1 MTDFIVECLTDEP
14 FALDDLQSC
23 SAKQTQVNQTPHML
37 FLGPQNPLMSE
48 LNNRFDHIYLSIVN
62 IFIKCFTLFFS
73 KPFYGPPALSCVP
86 LENPCMQSSNLCV
99 CVGSKICDNF
109 DTVWPFFGHNEENRF

>member
-48 LNNRFDHIYLSIVN
+48 LNNRFDHI
-62 IFIKCFTLFFS
+62 
-73 KPFYGPPALSCVP
+73 
-86 LENPCMQSSNLCV
+86 
-99 CVGSKICDNF
+99 
-109 DTVWPFFGHNEENRF
+109 

>member
-1 MTDFIVECLTDEP
+1 MHYLFTQIKCTFI
-14 FALDDLQSC
+14 F
-23 SAKQTQVNQTPHML
+23 NHL
-37 FLGPQNPLMSE
+37 FI
-48 LNNRFDHIYLSIVN
+48 FDHIYLSIVN